1 MQQGKAA
8 PTAVMNLVNE
18 EPHRDG
24 MCFRI
29 VRLCIL
35 SGDSGE
41 LFEED
46 DLPLH
51 KLPSRECEP
60 NGESCPSSL
69 VPCSLLWFDFDD
81 LFYDFYADQEAR
93 SYSKSKMCQMTWV
106 LCNLHPN
113 DHNLL

>member
-18 EPHRDG
+18 EAHRHG

-35 SGDSGE
+35 SGGSGE
-41 LFEED
+41 LSLEED

-51 KLPSRECEP
+51 KYPPGMRTERRELPFQF
-60 NGESCPSSL
+60 GT
-69 VPCSLLWFDFDD
+69 LLSFMV
-81 LFYDFYADQEAR
+81 L
-93 SYSKSKMCQMTWV
+93 MT
-106 LCNLHPN
+106 CFMQTKKQ
-113 DHNLL
+113 

>member
-51 KLPSRECEP
+51 KYPPGMRTERRELPFQF
-60 NGESCPSSL
+60 GA
-69 VPCSLLWFDFDD
+69 LLSFMVLMTCLMIFMQTKK
-81 LFYDFYADQEAR
+81 QEATATAKR
-93 SYSKSKMCQMTWV
+93 VKVT
-106 LCNLHPN
+106 
-113 DHNLL
+113 